1 MKKTT
6 ISPTMRFLS
15 LILMIAMLVCAVA
28 ACTTGISPAGTDA
41 PTSGESIPATEA
53 ATKGDDSAT
62 EFPTDN
68 FTEIPTEDA
77 FGTQGGETE
86 SETQGPPV
94 DNSKRENIPTDA
106 SVLTFYNYKRNKSL
120 FTGANQCAYEIV
132 MDETYGSVLK
142 LTAAKGA
149 SDPFISF
156 NYGNYMKNCKLDPIS
171 ADEYK
176 YMVYT
181 IRVENVACESFEMFY
196 CAGTVAGPTPG
207 YQMTASFDSTNTG
220 WQKMVFDLSGA
231 PFAGELHAMRW
242 DFLTAAS
249 GTGEESVYIYSIQ
262 FFKTEEE
269 AMGDLDIDMTRP
281 GEGSDLTEAPVD
293 GVNYDKLNAPDEDA
307 SVSMWF
313 DHMSQKVYQNDTTS
327 SGKHTYVISMAGNSI
342 ENCQVFL
349 APETDRSFNVTLSE
363 FTDGKS
369 HTLRSEIYREHYVNV
384 NGNMIPDALPPI
396 QGAVDVKGGNSQGFA
411 IKVWAEMNQPA
422 GLYTAT
428 LDIKDAST
436 GKHIK
441 TAKVYVNVWDFSLS
455 EETALKTAINMSSW
469 PVLVKYQ
476 NAGMTEISGEEI
488 YKIYFDFMLENRMS
502 CYTLPYSLGDPRLE
516 PYLDNPRLTSFVIN
530 KTTQSEP
537 GAYEY
542 LKDHPR
548 WLEKGYFYYVDE
560 PTGMDKLNQLK
571 EAGERLEQ
579 TFPAYKQVSP
589 FFTNVQINES
599 TDQIEFMKPY
609 VNIWCTKP
617 FAFTPRDKYMVSGT
631 QYMTTRAQDEKFG
644 TFADR
649 MKALQAEGHELWLYV
664 CWEPA
669 QPYANWLA
677 LGDGT
682 EPIITI
688 WQCALT
694 NATGMLYWDA
704 AYWTDD
710 PYNDLTPLVGATS
723 HGDGVLIYP
732 GSTYGIYEPVSSHR
746 FENIRLGI
754 QDYQLLSMLEEGQ
767 GEAAADEMIAMVTT
781 DVITYTNDDDYLH
794 AVRVL
799 LGEKVRDMLKK

>member
-1 MKKTT
+1 MKRCFN
-6 ISPTMRFLS
+6 SPTARFLS
-15 LILMIAMLVCAVA
+15 LFLVIAMLVGAFA
-28 ACTTGISPAGTDA
+28 ACNPGTEPTDTTVGGTD
-41 PTSGESIPATEA
+41 PVTDPATEGTTDGT
-53 ATKGDDSAT
+53 ATDT
-62 EFPTDN
+62 PTDPAE
-68 FTEIPTEDA
+68 TDTLPS
-77 FGTQGGETE
+77 ETE
-86 SETQGPPV
+86 SETEAETEDPSTRV
-94 DNSKRENIPTDA
+94 NEPTDPA
-106 SVLTFYNYKRNKSL
+106 FLTFYDNKRNKSY
-120 FTGANQCAYEIV
+120 FSGANQCGFEIV

-149 SDPFISF
+149 SDPFIAF
-156 NYGNYMKNCKLDPIS
+156 NYANYMKTHKLDAVN

-181 IRVENVACESFEMFY
+181 IRVENVTCESFEMFY
-196 CAGTVAGPTPG
+196 YAGTLQGATPG
-207 YQMTASFDSTNTG
+207 YQMTAAFDSTNTG
-220 WQKMVFDLSGA
+220 WQKIIFDLSKVDFSGTLN
-231 PFAGELHAMRW
+231 GMRW
-242 DFLTAAS
+242 DFLTTPS
-249 GTGEESVYIYSIQ
+249 GTGDESVYIYSVQ
-262 FFKTEEE
+262 FFKTREE
-269 AMGDLDIDMTRP
+269 AMGDLNVDMTRP

-342 ENCQVFL
+342 ENCQFFL
-349 APETDRSFNVTLSE
+349 APEADRSFEVTLSE
-363 FTDGKS
+363 FTDGKGNS
-369 HTLRSEIYREHYVNV
+369 LTAKVYREHYVNV
-384 NGNMIPDALPPI
+384 SGNMIPDALPPI

-411 IKVWAEMNQPA
+411 IKVWADKDQPA

-428 LDIKDAST
+428 VDIKDAAT

-441 TAKVYVNVWDFSLS
+441 TANVYVNVWDFSLS
-455 EETALKTAINMSSW
+455 DETALKTAINAQAW
-469 PVLVKYQ
+469 PIYVKYQ
-476 NAGMTEISGEEI
+476 NAGMTDLSQDELYEI
-488 YKIYFDFMLENRMS
+488 YFQFMLENRMS
-502 CYTLPYSLGDPRLE
+502 AYSLPYAVGDPRAE
-516 PYLDNPRLTSFVIN
+516 KYLDDPRMTSFVIN
-530 KTTQSEP
+530 KKNNNEA
-537 GAYEY
+537 GAYE
-542 LKDHPR
+542 LMKDKPH

-560 PTGMDKLNQLK
+560 PTNMNLLNQLA
-571 EAGERLEQ
+571 EQGNRLAN
-579 TFPAYKQVSP
+579 TFPDYNQISP
-589 FFTNVQINES
+589 FFTNLQIDEN

-609 VNIWCTKP
+609 LDIWCTKV

-631 QYMTTRAQDEKFG
+631 QYMTTRAQDAKYG
-644 TFADR
+644 TFAER
-649 MKALQAEGHELWLYV
+649 MAALQAEGDELWLYF
-664 CWEPA
+664 CWEPG

-682 EPIITI
+682 EPIVSI

-694 NATGMLYWDA
+694 NATGVLYWDA
-704 AYWTDD
+704 TYWTAD

-732 GSTYGIYEPVSSHR
+732 GSAYGIYEPVSSHR

-754 QDYQLLSMLEEGQ
+754 QDYQLLSMLEKGE

-799 LGEKVRDMLKK
+799 LGEKVSAMLKK

>member
-1 MKKTT
+1 MKQRFT
-6 ISPTMRFLS
+6 SPTARFLS
-15 LILMIAMLVCAVA
+15 LFLVIAMLVGAFA
-28 ACTTGISPAGTDA
+28 ACTAGNNPADTTVGGTEPVTD
-41 PTSGESIPATEA
+41 PATEG
-53 ATKGDDSAT
+53 TTDGTVTDT
-62 EFPTDN
+62 PTDPVE
-68 FTEIPTEDA
+68 TDTIPS
-77 FGTQGGETE
+77 ETE
-86 SETQGPPV
+86 SETEAETEDPSTRV
-94 DNSKRENIPTDA
+94 NEPTDPTF
-106 SVLTFYNYKRNKSL
+106 LTFYDNKRNKSY
-120 FTGANQCAYEIV
+120 FTGANQCDFEIV

-142 LTAAKGA
+142 LTATRR
-149 SDPFISF
+149 SQDPFIAF
-156 NYGNYMKNCKLDPIS
+156 NYANYMKTHKLDAIN

-181 IRVENVACESFEMFY
+181 IRVENVTCESFEMFY
-196 CAGTVAGPTPG
+196 YAGALQGATPG
-207 YQMTASFDSTNTG
+207 YQMTATFDSTNTG
-220 WQKMVFDLSGA
+220 WQKIVFDLSKVDFSGTLN
-231 PFAGELHAMRW
+231 GMRW
-242 DFLTAAS
+242 DFLTTPS
-249 GTGEESVYIYSIQ
+249 GSGDESVYIYSVQ
-262 FFKTEEE
+262 FFKTREE

-342 ENCQVFL
+342 ENCQFFL
-349 APETDRSFNVTLSE
+349 APEADRSFEVTLSE
-363 FTDGKS
+363 FTDGKGNS
-369 HTLRSEIYREHYVNV
+369 LTAKVYREHYVNV
-384 NGNMIPDALPPI
+384 NGNMIPDALPPV

-411 IKVWAEMNQPA
+411 IKVWADKDQPA

-428 LDIKDAST
+428 VDIKDAAT

-455 EETALKTAINMSSW
+455 DETALKTAINAQAW
-469 PVLVKYQ
+469 PIYVKYQ
-476 NAGMTEISGEEI
+476 NAGMTDLSQDELYEI
-488 YKIYFDFMLENRMS
+488 YFEFMLENRMS
-502 CYTLPYSLGDPRLE
+502 SYTLPYAVGDERAEKYLDDPRM
-516 PYLDNPRLTSFVIN
+516 TSFVIN
-530 KTTQSEP
+530 KKNNNEA
-537 GAYEY
+537 GAYE
-542 LKDHPR
+542 LMKDKPH

-560 PTGMDKLNQLK
+560 PTNMNLLNQLA
-571 EAGERLEQ
+571 EQGNRLAN
-579 TFPAYKQVSP
+579 TFPDYNQISP
-589 FFTNVQINES
+589 FFTNLQIDEN

-609 VNIWCTKP
+609 LDIWCTKV

-631 QYMTTRAQDEKFG
+631 QYMTTRAQDAKYG
-644 TFADR
+644 TFAER
-649 MKALQAEGHELWLYV
+649 MAALQAEGDELWLYF
-664 CWEPA
+664 CWEPG

-682 EPIITI
+682 EPIVSI

-694 NATGMLYWDA
+694 NATGVLYWDA
-704 AYWTDD
+704 TYWTDD
-710 PYNDLTPLVGATS
+710 PYNDLTPLIGATS

-732 GSTYGIYEPVSSHR
+732 GSAYGIYEPVSSHR

-754 QDYQLLSMLEEGQ
+754 QDYQLLSMLEAGE

-799 LGEKVRDMLKK
+799 LGEKVSAMLKK